1 MPNGED
7 EEARP
12 PESVRLGKRVPVNA
26 GASRRS
32 AIACVEPTDNRGDD
46 LDELPVLSYRL
57 KSSATPFSR

>member
-12 PESVRLGKRVPVNA
+12 PESVPPGKRVPANA

-46 LDELPVLSYRL
+46 LDELPV
-57 KSSATPFSR
+57 